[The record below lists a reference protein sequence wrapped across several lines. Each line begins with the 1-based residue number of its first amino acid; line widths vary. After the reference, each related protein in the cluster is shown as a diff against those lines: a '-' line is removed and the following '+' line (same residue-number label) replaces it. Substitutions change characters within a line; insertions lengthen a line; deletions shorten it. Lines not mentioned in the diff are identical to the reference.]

1 MSATDKSVLMVIAPD
16 KFRDEE
22 LNVTRDVLAKA
33 GMEITV
39 ASTRTGGCKG
49 MLGHVEP
56 VTHTLEDA
64 GAENYGALVLAGGA
78 GAPEYLWDNA
88 RLHEIAVRHYNLGKV
103 VAAICLSGVA
113 LARAGILK
121 GKEATVYKSP
131 ESVKAY
137 RDSGVIYKDQEV
149 TLSGKII
156 TANGPAAS
164 RRFGLAIADALRQA
178 AG

>member
-1 MSATDKSVLMVIAPD
+1 MSAADISVLMVIAPE

-33 GMEITV
+33 GRQITV
-39 ASTRTGGCKG
+39 ASTRTGDCKG

-56 VTHTLEDA
+56 VAHTLEDA
-64 GAENYGALVLAGGA
+64 GAGNYAALVLAGGT
-78 GAPEYLWDNA
+78 GAPGYLWDNA
-88 RLHEIAVRHYNLGKV
+88 RLHEIIARHYNLGKV

-137 RDSGVIYKDQEV
+137 RDSGVIFMDQEV
-149 TLSGKII
+149 ALSGNII

-164 RRFGLAIADALRQA
+164 RRFGLAIVDALRRTA
-178 AG
+178 D